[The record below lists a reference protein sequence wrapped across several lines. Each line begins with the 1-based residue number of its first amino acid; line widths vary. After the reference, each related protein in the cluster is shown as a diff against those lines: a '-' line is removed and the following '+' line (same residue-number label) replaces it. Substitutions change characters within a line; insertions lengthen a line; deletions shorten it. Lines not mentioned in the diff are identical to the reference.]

1 MKNYYI
7 IIELKDTDGKI
18 WSSDFNTPAEAIAE
32 IKAVKA
38 SRGWKLHRV
47 TIYK

>member
-7 IIELKDTDGKI
+7 IVEMKDTAGKI
-18 WSSDFNTPAEAIAE
+18 WSSDYSAPADAIAE

-38 SRGWKLHRV
+38 SRGWTLHRV